1 MKRRVWY
8 WITDGLA
15 LLALLGGTI
24 FVLLRWPSLP
34 EQLPAR
40 FGADGSITAWGGS
53 ESLTLLLVL
62 SWVMFA
68 AMLVLSFFPQ
78 SWNIPRRTPRAYQ
91 AAGDAMAAIRL
102 VIALFFVYLELCT
115 ALVRGIGV
123 WVLPALLVLIA
134 GNLAYL
140 FVQSFRG

>member
-24 FVLLRWPSLP
+24 FVLLRWSSLP

-53 ESLTLLLVL
+53 
-62 SWVMFA
+62 
-68 AMLVLSFFPQ
+68 
-78 SWNIPRRTPRAYQ
+78 
-91 AAGDAMAAIRL
+91 G
-102 VIALFFVYLELCT
+102 
-115 ALVRGIGV
+115 
-123 WVLPALLVLIA
+123 
-134 GNLAYL
+134 
-140 FVQSFRG
+140 